1 MIQTQMTEQDVIA
14 PGAMASGASY
24 SYRINPC
31 EAVAGETT
39 VILHTATGGSNAGTA
54 PRYSRNTAHVHEALK
69 ILAAHGYV
77 PVRLAESPLPV
88 SIIAF
93 RKDDPLLVL
102 IISARKP
109 VPSAAR
115 LRTDYPGAVEYLC
128 LMAARLHCRI
138 MIWVHSPACGWRYYR
153 VFPGGLAFDHRFP
166 SSLED

>member
-1 MIQTQMTEQDVIA
+1 MIETITTGQDVIA
-14 PGAMASGASY
+14 PGARASGALY
-24 SYRINPC
+24 SNRINPC

-39 VILHTATGGSNAGTA
+39 VILHTAPGESKAGTA

-69 ILAAHGYV
+69 ILAGHGHV
-77 PVRLAESPLPV
+77 AIRLAESPLPV

-93 RKDDPLLVL
+93 KKDDPLLVL
-102 IISARKP
+102 VISARKP

-115 LRTDYPGAVEYLC
+115 LHTDYKGATEYLC
-128 LMAARLHCRI
+128 LMAGRLRCRI

-153 VFPGGLAFDHRFP
+153 VFPGGLAYDHRFP